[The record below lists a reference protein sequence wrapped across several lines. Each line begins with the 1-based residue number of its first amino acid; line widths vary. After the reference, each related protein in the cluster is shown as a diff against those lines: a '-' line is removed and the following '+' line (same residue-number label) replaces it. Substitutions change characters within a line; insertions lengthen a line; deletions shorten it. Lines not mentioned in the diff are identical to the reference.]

1 MKRILLFISLSF
13 LLLVPT
19 QGQIGRFP
27 FYITTSTSATPEGNC
42 DEYETVLTAMTTD
55 PDATNQGYQN
65 TLVVDLKAAGVWSKG
80 DVIYVTAVHTN
91 SGGEA
96 RINWK
101 NPGTFNLSD
110 PGSTNPTFT
119 AYEGFASDGTSDYL
133 STNYNVAADG
143 INASL
148 NSTTMAVY
156 NRATVPDSPTGSH
169 YFIGANEWPN
179 YSHLSLDVNGAGSFD
194 LISQCNSGDPYNIAF
209 NIGSGAIGFFVAT
222 RRGDTDNE
230 LYKNGTSIATD
241 AESYSGGETNRDFIL
256 FALDQNGTPEGFLSC
271 QISFVYIGGGLTDTE
286 VANMNTAVEKYMDAI
301 GKGVQ

>member
-1 MKRILLFISLSF
+1 MKKLLLLITGL
-13 LLLVPT
+13 LLLVSVE
-19 QGQIGRFP
+19 GQILRYSNYTAP
-27 FYITTSTSATPEGNC
+27 TSAPSEGNC

-91 SGGEA
+91 TGGEA

-119 AYEGFASDGTSDYL
+119 SYEGFASDGTSDYL

-143 INASL
+143 INTSL
-148 NSTTMAVY
+148 NSTTIAVY
-156 NRATVPDSPTGSH
+156 NRATVPSSPTGSH

-179 YSHLSLDVNGAGSFD
+179 YSHLSLAVNAGSFD
-194 LISQCNSGDPYNIAF
+194 LMSQCNSVDAYNIGF
-209 NIGSGAIGFFVAT
+209 NIGSGATGFFVAT
-222 RRGDTDNE
+222 RRGDADNE
-230 LYKNGTSIATD
+230 LYKNGSSIATD